1 MEVRIELTIY
11 WFNKRTRFTV
21 IQNFVSLFDFSRTT
35 MAEFW
40 SWKLCACFYWRLVL
54 QYYDVCIQQEFL
66 YCRNVKHLGN
76 WHCSRRYKCF
86 WKCYFASISISIGI
100 FVYWRQLRNV
110 ANAKHL
116 IDVSE
121 IGKPVQLSITAK
133 LDKRQLFF
141 NIYNQYLY
149 GI

>member
-11 WFNKRTRFTV
+11 WFNKRTRFAV

-35 MAEFW
+35 MAEIW

-54 QYYDVCIQQEFL
+54 QYYDVCIQQKFL

-76 WHCSRRYKCF
+76 WQCSRRYKCF

-100 FVYWRQLRNV
+100 CLLTSVEECCKCQTPNWR
-110 ANAKHL
+110 
-116 IDVSE
+116 VSK
-121 IGKPVQLSITAK
+121 IGKPVQLSITGTW
-133 LDKRQLFF
+133 DKWQLFF
-141 NIYNQYLY
+141 NIYNQY